1 MAISFLTI
9 FLCITHRGLS
19 KRGSIL
25 SLALVGALDFLT
37 VLQLAGPMDFE
48 SLEGLGLKWLQLP
61 KNLR

>member
-9 FLCITHRGLS
+9 FFCITHRGLS
-19 KRGSIL
+19 KGGSTL
-25 SLALVGALDFLT
+25 SLALVAALDFVT

-61 KNLR
+61 KSLR